1 MKPARADFLVKR
13 FFYTCILLHTWRGT
27 HGVGFSTSW
36 SYIEKKK
43 VKKKLN
49 EQYQT
54 PLKNAI
60 SRKKLQWKLDMTE
73 CQRNWGKSTMCA
85 TCILETCFIIFQ
97 KYCSLY
103 EKI

>member
-1 MKPARADFLVKR
+1 MIMKPDGVDFFVIR
-13 FFYTCILLHTWRGT
+13 FLYILLHTWRGT

-36 SYIEKKK
+36 SYKEKKE

-54 PLKNAI
+54 PLKDAI
-60 SRKKLQWKLDMTE
+60 NRKKMQWKLDMTD
-73 CQRNWGKSTMCA
+73 CQRNWGKSTMRA

-97 KYCSLY
+97 KYRSLY